1 MKRFRRNPALAVFT
15 IVLVFMLTACGAS
28 NAASVGGASMT
39 EPAMAPEM
47 PAAAAVERDDAYYNE
62 SGQMPAATA
71 APAGGDAAALPADRL
86 IIKNGYLTVQVEQV
100 DAAEAA
106 LRARAEQLG
115 GYVVSVNTYGYDENK
130 SSTLTVRVP
139 ADQFEAMLSD
149 VEGLAREVISRNVS
163 GDDVTQEYVDL
174 ESQLR
179 NEEATRDRLLELLE
193 RATRVEDALQVNQAL
208 GEVQGRIEIIQG
220 RMKYL
225 SQSAAMSTLTIE
237 LQPVPPLP
245 TVIEDDAWQP
255 FRTALS
261 ALSELVVFFQALA
274 DVLIVIAVWIP
285 IWLPIVLLLRWLVR
299 RAARHRPPT
308 PPTPPTPPAA

>member
-1 MKRFRRNPALAVFT
+1 
-15 IVLVFMLTACGAS
+15 
-28 NAASVGGASMT
+28 
-39 EPAMAPEM
+39 
-47 PAAAAVERDDAYYNE
+47 
-62 SGQMPAATA
+62 
-71 APAGGDAAALPADRL
+71 LPADRL